1 KRHVLQF
8 ALATGVAH
16 GTIQGMVPQQQLDHG
31 FARLPNLIRIRGDD
45 HAVSNLHRAGSLQ
58 LGHFF
63 DAYQAHATRSL
74 ERQPGVI
81 AKRRALNAD
90 SLASLNQQSAGW
102 SSNVFAVYRDRY
114 VFYIRHKNLF
124 TPKPGV
130 PLCFP
135 PVRTDTA
142 VPRGV
147 LRTRRATC
155 PRSTLLGL
163 R

>member
-1 KRHVLQF
+1 
-8 ALATGVAH
+8 
-16 GTIQGMVPQQQLDHG
+16 
-31 FARLPNLIRIRGDD
+31 RGDD

-74 ERQPGVI
+74 KRQSRVI
-81 AKRRALNAD
+81 AERRHLDAD

-102 SSNVFAVYRDRY
+102 SSNVFAVHRDRY

-124 TPKPGV
+124 TPKPAV
-130 PLCFP
+130 PSHCLA
-135 PVRTDTA
+135 VRTDTA

-147 LRTRRATC
+147 LQIRRATC
-155 PRSTLLGL
+155 PQSTLSESRPRHPEDRMFVPACSATGT
-163 R
+163 